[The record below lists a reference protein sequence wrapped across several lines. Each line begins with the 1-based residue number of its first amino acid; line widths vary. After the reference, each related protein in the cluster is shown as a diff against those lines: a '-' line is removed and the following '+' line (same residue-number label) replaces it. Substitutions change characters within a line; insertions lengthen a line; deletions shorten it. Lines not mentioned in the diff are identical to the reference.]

1 MQKSTNY
8 TLLIVLF
15 MWMIFGMFAVVALN
29 FFKAAFTPW
38 LLAAPVFFTLFA
50 LFTFKKVVLNPKVK
64 VSALMASKTL
74 RLLLSMVVIL
84 LYILLVKVNSIV
96 FVITFGVYFILY
108 LIVETLIMVRMNRKK
123 LNHA

>member
-1 MQKSTNY
+1 MQKATNY

-15 MWMIFGMFAVVALN
+15 LWMVFGMFAVVVLN
-29 FFKAAFTPW
+29 FFAAIFTPW

-50 LFTFKKVVLNPKVK
+50 LFTVKRVVLNPKVK

-74 RLLLSMVVIL
+74 RLLGSMVVIL
-84 LYILLVKVNSIV
+84 LYILLVKVNSV
-96 FVITFGVYFILY
+96 AFVVTFGVYFILY
-108 LIVETLIMVRMNRKK
+108 LIIETLIMIRINRKK